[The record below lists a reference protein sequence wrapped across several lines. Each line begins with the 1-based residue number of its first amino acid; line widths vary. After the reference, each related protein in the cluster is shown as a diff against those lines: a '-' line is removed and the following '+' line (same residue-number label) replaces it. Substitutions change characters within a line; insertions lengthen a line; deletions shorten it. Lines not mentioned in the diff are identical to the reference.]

1 MRERQ
6 AKRRNL
12 MYLFSRRARIAP
24 GNTQAAMTWAI
35 GITEKVTQ
43 ITGLNVSLFTPI
55 FSPEVG
61 TLSWSAF
68 VPDLATLE
76 AATDKLAVDDGYISM
91 VDAGAKF
98 GEGGADDALL
108 QIVYGEPN
116 PNRKVE
122 YVTSVQTV
130 CANGSVARGIEL
142 GVEIAQK
149 ADKIIGSPGMF
160 ATAATGSY
168 GSVGWLNGY
177 ADVKELESAQQKLAA
192 DTKFAEFIDKSV
204 RGVYTDQPTA
214 SRQVILRRIV

>member
-1 MRERQ
+1 
-6 AKRRNL
+6 
-12 MYLFSRRARIAP
+12 MYLFSRRARLAP

-35 GITEKVTQ
+35 DITEKVTQ
-43 ITGLNVSLFTPI
+43 ISGLTVSLFTPV

-61 TLSWSAF
+61 LLSWSTF

-76 AATDKLAVDDGYISM
+76 AATDKLAADPGYISL

-98 GEGGADDALL
+98 GEGGADDTLL

-122 YVTSVQTV
+122 YVTSVQSV

-149 ADKIIGSPGMF
+149 AEKIIGSPGMF

-168 GSVGWLNGY
+168 GSVAWLSGY
-177 ADVKELESAQQKLAA
+177 ADVNELDSSQQKLAA

-204 RGVYTDQPTA
+204 PGVYTDEPTA
-214 SRQVILRRIV
+214 SRQLILRRIV